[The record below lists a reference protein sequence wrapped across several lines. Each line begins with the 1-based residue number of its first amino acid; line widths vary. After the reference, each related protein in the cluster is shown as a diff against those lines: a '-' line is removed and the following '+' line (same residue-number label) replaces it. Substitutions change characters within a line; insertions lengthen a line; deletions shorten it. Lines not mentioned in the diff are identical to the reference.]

1 MPNKSENSNV
11 QQGTEHTINYVTI
24 PDVENS
30 GYQHT
35 FPHGLGIQ
43 DACYQDAP
51 ERTYLKR
58 KRVLKQLF
66 NVISCISDATSC
78 EKFKDE
84 IQLTNRNHERYAISI
99 KKGSD
104 RYHIFSMK
112 FDAQIVAVNASEL
125 FGKLYRLGV
134 LV

>member
-1 MPNKSENSNV
+1 MPNKTTDSSVYRES
-11 QQGTEHTINYVTI
+11 EHTINYLTI
-24 PDVENS
+24 PNLDNS

-35 FPHGLGIQ
+35 FPHGLDLS
-43 DACYQDAP
+43 DACYQDPP

-66 NVISCISDATSC
+66 NVISCISDSTSV

-84 IQLTNRNHERYAISI
+84 IQLTNRNHERYAVSVR
-99 KKGSD
+99 KGSD
-104 RYHIFSMK
+104 RYHIFSVK
-112 FDAQIVAVNASEL
+112 FDAQVVAVNASEL